1 MLDSMRRG
9 AQGWVGKILLGFLAI
24 CFGVFWSI
32 SDAFRG
38 FGEGSLARVGNV
50 EISTNEFQQS
60 YQTQF
65 ENLRRRFGGR
75 ITAEQARAFG
85 FDQQVLSQLVGAAAI
100 DNHAMDLQLGL
111 SEEAITDHLKRDPRF
126 VGADGKFNKLALDG
140 FIKQN
145 GLTERGFLNI
155 ARKDEVRDQLT
166 IAMVES
172 VNVPKAMV
180 EVLHK
185 FREET
190 RKISFFTLDP
200 AKVPAVGEPD
210 DAKLTATYEANK
222 RRFMTPEL
230 RTAAALLLTG
240 EQVKK
245 SIAVSDEDLKSTYDQ
260 NPERFNV
267 AEKRRIQQI
276 AFTDKVKAEA
286 AAKAIAGGKSFADVA
301 KEAGAKDGDMDLGL
315 VTQKSLIDQKIAEA
329 AFKLAKDAV
338 SPVVEGRFTNVLLK
352 VTEIQAGKLKAL
364 AEVKDELKESI
375 AAERASAEI
384 QKQHDAV
391 EDARSSGKSLKE
403 VAAALKLQLI
413 EIANADRAGKAA
425 DGKPAFENA
434 EAERIMNAVFAAK
447 TGVDGEPIELADG
460 GYAWVDL
467 QGTTPEK
474 QREFADVKADVK
486 TLWVETESRKAITAA
501 AQALAERIGKGE
513 AIDKVAAEAGGKV
526 TVTEPTLRGGKP
538 VGLTEQ
544 AMNQAFA
551 LGLGAAGATDTVDG
565 KSRVVFKV
573 AEIIAAPALTA
584 EQLEKTRAELQRQMQ
599 SDTMAGYLAGLQ
611 ERYTVKINTG
621 ALQRATGADRD
632 QPTQ

>member
-1 MLDSMRRG
+1 MLDTMRRG
-9 AQGWVGKILLGFLAI
+9 AQGWLGKLLFGLLVIGF
-24 CFGVFWSI
+24 GFWGI
-32 SDAFRG
+32 SGSFSG
-38 FGEGSLARVGNV
+38 YGEGSLARVGAI

-75 ITAEQARAFG
+75 ITAEQARALG

-100 DNHAMDLQLGL
+100 DNHSRDLQLGL
-111 SEEAITDHLKRDPRF
+111 SDEAVTEHLKRDPRF
-126 VGADGKFNKLALDG
+126 VGADGKFNKLAFDA
-140 FIKQN
+140 FVKQN

-172 VNVPKAMV
+172 VNVPKTLV

-185 FREET
+185 YRGET

-200 AKVPAVGEPD
+200 AKAPAIGEPD
-210 DAKLTATYEANK
+210 DAKLTATFDGNK

-230 RTAAALLLTG
+230 RTAAVVLLTG

-245 SIAVSDEDLKSTYDQ
+245 AIVVSDDDIKAAYEA
-260 NPERFNV
+260 NIERFNLP
-267 AEKRRIQQI
+267 EKRRILQI
-276 AFTDKVKAEA
+276 AFPDKAKAEA

-301 KEAGAKDGDMDLGL
+301 KDNGAKDGDIDLGL
-315 VTQKSLIDQKIAEA
+315 VSKKALIDPKIADA
-329 AFKLAKDAV
+329 AFALAKDAV
-338 SPVVEGRFTNVLLK
+338 SPVVEGRFATVLLK
-352 VTEIQAGKLKAL
+352 ASEIEPGKQKAL
-364 AEVKDELKESI
+364 AEVKDEVREGL
-375 AAERASAEI
+375 AAERSAAEI
-384 QKQHDAV
+384 QKIHDAV
-391 EDARSSGKSLKE
+391 EDGRSSGKLLKE
-403 VAAALKLQLI
+403 IAAVHKLQLL
-413 EIANADRAGKAA
+413 EIVNTDRTGKTADGKAA
-425 DGKPAFENA
+425 FDNA
-434 EAERIMNAVFAAK
+434 EGEKVMSTVFAAK
-447 TGVDGEPIELADG
+447 QGVDAEPVELSDG

-474 QREFADVKADVK
+474 QREFVDVKADVK
-486 TLWVETESRKAITAA
+486 ALWVETETRKAITAA
-501 AQALAERIGKGE
+501 AQALVERIGKGE
-513 AIDKVAAEAGGKV
+513 AIDKVAADAGGKV
-526 TVTEPTLRGGKP
+526 VTTEPTPRGGKP

-551 LGLGAAGATDTVDG
+551 LGAGAAGSTDTTDG

-573 AEIIAAPALTA
+573 AEIIAAPAMTA
-584 EQLEKTRAELQRQMQ
+584 DQEEKTRAELQRQMQ

-611 ERYTVKINTG
+611 ERYAVKINTG
-621 ALQRATGADRD
+621 AFQRAIGADRD